1 MKTTILVCVLLLGIL
16 DSRAGNGGNDHI
28 SANKRSASVH
38 NILSTQL
45 PSRLLTSI
53 RTRYKDYWITDLHKS
68 VTEKKVS
75 YYITLENPNQKVKLN
90 TSHSAS
96 WQVAQVEPKL
106 YY

>member
-28 SANKRSASVH
+28 SANKRTAIR

-45 PSRLLTSI
+45 PARLLTPI

-68 VTEKKVS
+68 VTEGKVA
-75 YYITLENPNQKVKLN
+75 YYITLENPNKKVKLN
-90 TSHSAS
+90 TSHSAN
-96 WQVAQVEPKL
+96 WQVAEVQPKL